1 MQFEKKEQRMEI
13 LPMIRVGV
21 LVNIGK
27 IESNL

>member
-1 MQFEKKEQRMEI
+1 MQVKRKEQRMEI